1 VASDKNFFDQLNTK
15 TIGDNAASTVQAL
28 SNPVHL
34 QSSNKE
40 LLDAII
46 QVNRAGMRDAGQHIP
61 ATSSIKTATATE
73 SGTRVTIDFGGDG
86 GSPSKGEVW
95 AISAMTIES
104 VAGGSGDVTYEIFVG
119 DGTELQSVVKRA
131 QTSPPVHLNQELE
144 YPHGLEIDE
153 NLTLQFSA
161 TRSSLSAAKIQV
173 LTYRIR

>member
-1 VASDKNFFDQLNTK
+1 MPTDKRFYEQLNTF
-15 TIGDNAASTVQAL
+15 TIADNPASAVQQV
-28 SNPVHL
+28 SNPVHY

-40 LLDAII
+40 VLDAII
-46 QVNRAGMRDAGQHIP
+46 QVNRAGMRDGQHIP

-73 SGTRVTIDFGGDG
+73 SGTRTTIDFGGVDG
-86 GSPSKGEVW
+86 APAKGEVW
-95 AISAMTIES
+95 GIESMTIES
-104 VAGGSGDVTYEIFVG
+104 VAGGSGDVVYDIFVG
-119 DGTELQSVVKRA
+119 DGTELQNVCKRT
-131 QTSPPVHLNQELE
+131 QTRPPVHINQELE